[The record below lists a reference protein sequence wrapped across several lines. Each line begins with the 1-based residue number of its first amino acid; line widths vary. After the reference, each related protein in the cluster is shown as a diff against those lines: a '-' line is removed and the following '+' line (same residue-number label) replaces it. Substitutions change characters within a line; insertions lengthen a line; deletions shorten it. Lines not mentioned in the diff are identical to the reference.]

1 MSDAS
6 LRKSLIVENSKQAV
20 DRICAQLLKEAEH
33 NGFDK
38 DEIFGAHLAME
49 EAFTNAVLHGNA
61 ADSSKKVTIDYL
73 ITPEKIDV
81 SITDE
86 GEGFDT
92 ESIPDPRAEEN
103 LSKSSGRGVLLMRAY
118 MDTVEYND
126 KGNVVH
132 LVKMKSTEK
141 ENK

>member
-1 MSDAS
+1 VSDAS

-20 DRICAQLLKEAEH
+20 DRICAQLLKEAER
-33 NGFDK
+33 NGFNK

-86 GEGFDT
+86 GDGFDP
-92 ESIPDPRAEEN
+92 ESIPDPRSEEN

-118 MDTVEYND
+118 MDVVEFVEN
-126 KGNVVH
+126 GNCVH
-132 LVKMKSTEK
+132 MVKRKK
-141 ENK
+141 